1 MKDSQSDSLTRLQVD
16 VLVSTSLGKFLG
28 RADEQGFSE
37 MKDYFMQIIFSQL
50 DPQNLGRIAI
60 EDLKRRILESKNPND
75 LISFLFLASEP

>member
-1 MKDSQSDSLTRLQVD
+1 MSRLQVD

-37 MKDYFMQIIFSQL
+37 MKEYFMQIIFKEL
-50 DPQNLGRIAI
+50 DPQNLGRIEI
-60 EDLKRRILESKNPND
+60 EELKERILQSKDTDD